1 MMKTKEK
8 NASAKRKS
16 FYKDL
21 MHYEPTLKCGKNIG
35 TKENGGE
42 VYIETKMFGD
52 SVEMARSWAYA
63 SVENI
68 GRKRLAY
75 WINSQI
81 PPPTCPKK
89 VVKFEINGS
98 HSNYGE
104 YSAEENNFG
113 FWYELK
119 ANLRVVISCQKID
132 EDFK

>member
-8 NASAKRKS
+8 SASIKRKS
-16 FYKDL
+16 FYRDL

-35 TKENGGE
+35 SSEDGGE

-52 SVEMARSWAYA
+52 SIEMARSWAYA
-63 SVENI
+63 SIENI

-81 PPPTCPKK
+81 PPLTCPKK

-98 HSNYGE
+98 KSNYGE
-104 YSAEENNFG
+104 YSDEDENYG

-119 ANLRVVISCQKID
+119 ANLRAVITCQEID

>member
-81 PPPTCPKK
+81 PPPTCLGYHIHPLSPKDLTCFSLFQRLL
-89 VVKFEINGS
+89 VE
-98 HSNYGE
+98 
-104 YSAEENNFG
+104 FG
-113 FWYELK
+113 NVSGCLF
-119 ANLRVVISCQKID
+119 
-132 EDFK
+132 F